1 MLKKRGKIMTH
12 ARKVHRKSFNTCE
25 HRGFGKTCHRCNPN
39 PPVDRTAALKG
50 EYGPK
55 VQNKVALRAAAEATR
70 SKKKG
75 SNKKGGK

>member
-1 MLKKRGKIMTH
+1 MTRT
-12 ARKVHRKSFNTCE
+12 RKVHRKSFNTCE

-39 PPVDRTAALKG
+39 LPVDRTAALKG

-55 VQNKVALRAAAEATR
+55 VQNKHEVLAAVEAKR

-75 SNKKGGK
+75 KEKGKEKGGKQNG